1 MTNMDNKSPA
11 KMAAD
16 CKQSEV
22 ADVAKLAAEIKKT
35 WNKLTDAEIATYNKQ
50 PEAFFDA
57 VKSKHS
63 VAKEDAMKKLKELK
77 TNCGCNNTAK
87 AA

>member
-1 MTNMDNKSPA
+1 MTNMDNKSPM
-11 KMAAD
+11 KMD
-16 CKQSEV
+16 NNGKQSEDANV
-22 ADVAKLAAEIKKT
+22 TKMAAEIKKT
-35 WNKLTDAEIATYNKQ
+35 WHKLTDAEIATYNKQ

-63 VAKEDAMKKLKELK
+63 VAKEEAMKKLTELK
-77 TNCGCNNTAK
+77 NNCGCNNTAK